1 MDFIVQGRINV
12 SPIITH
18 HLPFTEVQCGFDLF
32 SDRQDEAIKV
42 VLDFD

>member
-1 MDFIVQGRINV
+1 MDFIVQGRLNV

-18 HLPFTEVQCGFDLF
+18 HLPFAEVQRGFDLF
-32 SDRQDEAIKV
+32 SERKDEAIKV